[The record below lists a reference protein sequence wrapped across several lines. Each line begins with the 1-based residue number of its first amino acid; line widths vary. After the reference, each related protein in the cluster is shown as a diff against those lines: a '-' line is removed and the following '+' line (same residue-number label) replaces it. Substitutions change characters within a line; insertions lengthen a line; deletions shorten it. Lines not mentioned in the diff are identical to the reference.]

1 MVRLRAVPA
10 LSSLLVLALLG
21 TACSGVDNDGERSVV
36 NVAPRGPGT
45 CLDFGDEVGAEVT
58 ELPVVECAEPHSHE
72 IFSVVI
78 SQPCRGVP
86 SNQCSEDVYPGF
98 DALEAEAQ
106 ARCLG
111 EFESYVGISAF
122 DSELFYSW
130 LVPTLT
136 SWDQD
141 DDREIICVVGEDNAA
156 PLVGSVRGV
165 AR

>member
-1 MVRLRAVPA
+1 MVRLRAVSA

-21 TACSGVDNDGERSVV
+21 TACSGDDNEGERSVI

-58 ELPVVECAEPHSHE
+58 ELPVVDCAQPHSHE
-72 IFSVVI
+72 IFSVVL
-78 SQPCRGVP
+78 SP
-86 SNQCSEDVYPGF
+86 EDVYPGF
-98 DALEAEAQ
+98 DALEGEAQ

-111 EFESYVGISAF
+111 AFEDYVGISAF

-136 SWDQD
+136 SWDQE
-141 DDREIICVVGEDNAA
+141 DDREIICVAGEGNGA
-156 PLVGSVRGV
+156 PLTGSVRGV